1 MLASSLPFFA
11 QDDSP
16 AAATASVSSSQ
27 SDETK
32 AWRQTISVNGFASL
46 SYGYNA
52 NQPYDRLNQFR
63 VFDFNDNEPQLDMAQ
78 LVIQRTVKK
87 PNKFGFRVNMIAGSG
102 ILVYGRLWAVLQHGD
117 RNRPPL

>member
-1 MLASSLPFFA
+1 
-11 QDDSP
+11 
-16 AAATASVSSSQ
+16 
-27 SDETK
+27 
-32 AWRQTISVNGFASL
+32 
-46 SYGYNA
+46 
-52 NQPYDRLNQFR
+52 
-63 VFDFNDNEPQLDMAQ
+63 LDMAQ